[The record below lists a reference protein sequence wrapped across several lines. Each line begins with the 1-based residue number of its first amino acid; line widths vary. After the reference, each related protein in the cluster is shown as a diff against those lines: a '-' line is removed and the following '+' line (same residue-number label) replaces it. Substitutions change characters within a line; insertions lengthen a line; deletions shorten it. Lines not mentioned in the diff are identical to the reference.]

1 MTEIRLPFKRTFLEG
16 VPLRFVNLTELSR
29 GTLDSRDLAE
39 DGYWKVA
46 SEEPVAYLML
56 RDGRPYRIIGHESP
70 DLGSFVRF
78 LTKDSRELCL
88 TFRFVDKGCL
98 PCLLRIWTEEPVLR
112 DLKQSANDTMEL
124 LRSLKKSK
132 ESGLLQLRWE
142 ENLGLVPVSSGKISK
157 GFLPGR
163 TVQGRDLLNFLSK
176 ELPAEATGDF
186 YPGKIT
192 ALSPVGVAE
201 VSLLVSSFNNWLEAL
216 RPTWPECDD
225 ITQEL
230 FRKLCDQ
237 EKCMQAFKFYMED
250 GLFLKKPLEQTDT
263 LPGVLTTLIKGIAEH
278 HASEETCIKVF
289 GSANRENKMALASA
303 GLNEIVGKPKAM

>member
-1 MTEIRLPFKRTFLEG
+1 VTEIRLPFKRTFLEG
-16 VPLRFVNLTELSR
+16 VPLRFINLTELSR

-39 DGYWKVA
+39 DGYWKVWA
-46 SEEPVAYLML
+46 DKPVAYLML
-56 RDGRPYRIIGHESP
+56 REGRPYRIIGHESP
-70 DLGSFVRF
+70 DLGSFIRF
-78 LTKDSRELCL
+78 LTKDSRELSL

-98 PCLLRIWTEEPVLR
+98 PCLLRTWTEEPVIR
-112 DLKQSANDTMEL
+112 DLKHSADDVMEL

-142 ENLGLVPVSSGKISK
+142 DDLGLVPVSSGKIAK
-157 GFLPGR
+157 AFLPGR
-163 TVQGRDLLNFLSK
+163 TVQGRELLNFLSK
-176 ELPAEATGDF
+176 ELSKEAVGDF
-186 YPGKIT
+186 YPGKME

-201 VSLLVSSFNNWLEAL
+201 VSLLIDSFNNWLEAL

-230 FRKLCDQ
+230 FKKLCQQ
-237 EKCMQAFKFYMED
+237 EQCMKAFKFYMED
-250 GLFLKKPLEQTDT
+250 GLFLQKPLERTDR
-263 LPGVLTTLIKGIAEH
+263 LPSVLTDLIKGIAER